1 MTKPILQ
8 NLWNDLNESYS
19 PNSPNI
25 FLAYCTRK
33 VVKRPS
39 INFFFFFFFFLI
51 PWEKQN
57 SLLNLVEDP
66 AIWEQGKKDSLCRD
80 KRHDLVFFLMY
91 NRFLNWGL
99 STKWKI
105 SFINSGNT
113 PVLDLIISVA
123 SNGRFFGEQ

>member
-19 PNSPNI
+19 PNSSNI
-25 FLAYCTRK
+25 FLAYSTRT
-33 VVKRPS
+33 VVKCPS
-39 INFFFFFFFFLI
+39 INFLLFFFDFLK
-51 PWEKQN
+51 KQN
-57 SLLNLVEDP
+57 FLLNLVEDP
-66 AIWEQGKKDSLCRD
+66 TIWEQGKKDSLSRD